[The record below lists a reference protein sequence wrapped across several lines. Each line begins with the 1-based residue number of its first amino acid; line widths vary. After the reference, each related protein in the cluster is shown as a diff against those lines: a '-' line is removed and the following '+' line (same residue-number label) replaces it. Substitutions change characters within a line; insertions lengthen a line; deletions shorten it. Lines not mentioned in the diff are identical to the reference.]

1 MEIKEKI
8 LFKTLTGS
16 KLYGTNSENSDTDI
30 KGVFLPDI
38 KDLLLNKAPKHY
50 TIKETH
56 RKILMK
62 HIIHYIT
69 FLNQQQKAKLMQQI
83 YCSLILMK
91 MLYLKHLIFGMN

>member
-38 KDLLLNKAPKHY
+38 KDLL
-50 TIKETH
+50 
-56 RKILMK
+56 
-62 HIIHYIT
+62 
-69 FLNQQQKAKLMQQI
+69 
-83 YCSLILMK
+83 
-91 MLYLKHLIFGMN
+91 